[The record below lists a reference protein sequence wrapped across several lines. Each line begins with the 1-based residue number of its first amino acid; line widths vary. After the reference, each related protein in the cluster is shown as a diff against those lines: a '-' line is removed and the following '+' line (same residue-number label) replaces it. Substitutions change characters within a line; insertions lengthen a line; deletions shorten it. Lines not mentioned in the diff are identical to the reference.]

1 MIIKKVVSIS
11 VICLFSGV
19 VLAGDYTHK
28 KIANRYDSTALNKK
42 QVDAAKMQ
50 GECLV
55 GLKELNFKKKE
66 DFDPVAEWTTFR
78 SSALLKQYSPCEVL
92 IMMEIAQKKL
102 RTDIN

>member
-1 MIIKKVVSIS
+1 MCLTSSI
-11 VICLFSGV
+11 

-28 KIANRYDSTALNKK
+28 KIAKRYDSSALTKK
-42 QVDAAKMQ
+42 QVDAARMQ

-66 DFDPVAEWTTFR
+66 DFDPVAEWTSFR
-78 SSALLKQYSPCEVL
+78 SSALLKQYSPCEIL

-102 RTDIN
+102 RAKD